1 MKSSVLYHKTI
12 SYLVLIKNNKKV
24 VENYFFMT
32 VLQLLNSFFYLL
44 IYPYLIRVLGSE
56 NYGAFVFATSLASYF
71 LFFLN
76 FGFDLPA
83 TKFVAENNG
92 RKTDLSKVLSS
103 IFTAKSILFLISLTI
118 FIVSVFVNDFLN
130 RHKELYLVVFLSIY
144 SYVLFPQWFFQGIQN
159 MKIVTSIQLITKI
172 MSLPFIFTLVK
183 NSNDII
189 NYAYITT
196 ITNLVAAFIAYLI
209 IHFKYDLRIGF
220 ESINSLKP
228 WFKESQA
235 FFYSNLAA
243 TIKEYTIP
251 IIIGGFFGM
260 KEVALYDLAN
270 KIIVVPRT
278 LILSINAAIFPKLI
292 TNINNQVVKRLIL
305 AEFVLSLLIIFLIL
319 IFGRWA
325 VTLLGGVEMIGAYSL
340 AVLMSVTIVSWLV
353 VGAFIYFVFIP
364 NNKSYLV
371 TINQVIALFSFFGMC
386 LTGLFLYNNINIF
399 GAALAVSGILE
410 ILFCIYITKKYRLL

>member
-1 MKSSVLYHKTI
+1 MKSSILYQKTI

-24 VENYFFMT
+24 MENYFFMT

-56 NYGAFVFATSLASYF
+56 NYGMFVFATSLSSYC

-92 RKTDLSKVLSS
+92 SKIELSKVLSS
-103 IFTAKSILFLISLTI
+103 LFTAKSILFLILVIFFSVSI
-118 FIVSVFVNDFLN
+118 FINDFLN
-130 RHKELYLVVFLSIY
+130 NHKELYLVVFISIY

-172 MSLPFIFTLVK
+172 MSLPFIFILVK

-196 ITNLVAAFIAYLI
+196 ITNLVAAVIAYLI
-209 IHFKYDLRIGF
+209 IRIKYDLRIGF
-220 ESINSLKP
+220 EPINELKP

-235 FFYSNLAA
+235 FFYTNLAA

-251 IIIGGFFGM
+251 IIIGSFFGM

-270 KIIVVPRT
+270 KVIAVPRT

-292 TNINNQVVKRLIL
+292 ININNKVVKKLIL
-305 AEFVLSLLIIFLIL
+305 SEFILSLAIIFLIV
-319 IFGRWA
+319 IFGKRA
-325 VTLLGGVEMIGAYSL
+325 VMLLGGVEMIAAYPL
-340 AVLMSVTIVSWLV
+340 AILMSITIISWLV

-371 TINQVIALFSFFGMC
+371 TINQIIALFSFFGIC
-386 LTGLFLYNNINIF
+386 LSGLFLYNNINIF
-399 GAALAVSGILE
+399 GAALAVSGVIE
-410 ILFCIYITKKYRLL
+410 ILFCIYITRKYRLL

>member
-1 MKSSVLYHKTI
+1 MKSSILYQKII

-56 NYGAFVFATSLASYF
+56 NYGTFVFATSLSSYF

-83 TKFVAENNG
+83 TKFVAENYI
-92 RKTDLSKVLSS
+92 RKTELSHVLSS
-103 IFTAKSILFLISLTI
+103 IFTAKSILFFISLTL

-130 RHKELYLVVFLSIY
+130 SNKELYLVVFLSIY

-172 MSLPFIFTLVK
+172 MSLPFIFILVK

-209 IHFKYDLRIGF
+209 IRFKYDLRIGF

-243 TIKEYTIP
+243 TIKEYSIP
-251 IIIGGFFGM
+251 IIIGSFFGM

-270 KIIVVPRT
+270 KIVVVPRT

-292 TNINNQVVKRLIL
+292 TNINNRVVKRLIL
-305 AEFVLSLLIIFLIL
+305 AEFVLSLLIIFLII
-319 IFGRWA
+319 IFGKWA
-325 VTLLGGVEMIGAYSL
+325 VTLLGGVEMTAAYPL
-340 AVLMSVTIVSWLV
+340 AILMSITIISWLV

-371 TINQVIALFSFFGMC
+371 TINQVIALFSFFSMC
-386 LTGLFLYNNINIF
+386 LIGLFLYNNINVF
-399 GAALAVSGILE
+399 GAALAFSGMLE

>member
-1 MKSSVLYHKTI
+1 M
-12 SYLVLIKNNKKV
+12 
-24 VENYFFMT
+24 ENYFFMT

-56 NYGAFVFATSLASYF
+56 NYGMFVFATSLSSYC

-83 TKFVAENNG
+83 TKFVAENYI
-92 RKTDLSKVLSS
+92 RKTELSHVLSS
-103 IFTAKSILFLISLTI
+103 IFTAKSILFFISLTL

-130 RHKELYLVVFLSIY
+130 SNKELYLVVFLSIY

-172 MSLPFIFTLVK
+172 MSLPFIFILVK

-196 ITNLVAAFIAYLI
+196 ITNLVAAVIAYLI
-209 IHFKYDLRIGF
+209 IRIKYDLRIGF
-220 ESINSLKP
+220 EPINALKP

-235 FFYSNLAA
+235 FFYTNLAA

-251 IIIGGFFGM
+251 IIIGSFFGM

-270 KIIVVPRT
+270 KVIAVPRT

-292 TNINNQVVKRLIL
+292 ININNKVVKKLIL
-305 AEFVLSLLIIFLIL
+305 SEFILSLAIIFLIV
-319 IFGRWA
+319 IFGKRA
-325 VTLLGGVEMIGAYSL
+325 LMLLGGVEMVGAYSL

-371 TINQVIALFSFFGMC
+371 TINQLIALFSFFGIC
-386 LTGLFLYNNINIF
+386 LSGLFLYNNINIF
-399 GAALAVSGILE
+399 GAALAVSGVIE
-410 ILFCIYITKKYRLL
+410 ILFCIYITRKYRLL